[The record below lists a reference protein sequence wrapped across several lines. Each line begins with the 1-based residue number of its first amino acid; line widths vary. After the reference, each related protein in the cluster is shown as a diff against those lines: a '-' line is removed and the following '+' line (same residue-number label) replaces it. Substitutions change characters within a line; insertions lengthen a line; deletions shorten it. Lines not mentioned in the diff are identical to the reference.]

1 MIRPKSVP
9 QNVGGPVAVWKD
21 VFTPK
26 ELDAIEA
33 LGDALMPMRAEI
45 AGRADNTEKLRI
57 TRVAWME
64 RNPET
69 AWLYARLEEVALY
82 LNKEFYSFDLFGLV
96 EAFQYTV
103 YDDQDGGH
111 YGWHVDLGGNDVEP
125 RKISFSLQLTDPSRY
140 KGCEL
145 EVEAGNGC
153 YVAEK
158 ARGTLIAF
166 PSYVL
171 HRVTP
176 IESGIR
182 KSLVIWVAGP
192 VFR

>member
-1 MIRPKSVP
+1 MIRPKSLP

-21 VFTPK
+21 AFTPK

-45 AGRADNTEKLRI
+45 TGRTDHTEKLRI

-64 RNPET
+64 RNPDT
-69 AWLYARLEEVALY
+69 AWLYARLEELVLQ

-103 YDDQDGGH
+103 YDDQEGGH
-111 YGWHVDLGGNDVEP
+111 YGWHVDIGGSDVEP
-125 RKISFSLQLTDPSRY
+125 RKISLSLQLSDPSRY

-153 YVAEK
+153 YVAEQ

-182 KSLVIWVAGP
+182 KSLVIWVSGP
-192 VFR
+192 PFR